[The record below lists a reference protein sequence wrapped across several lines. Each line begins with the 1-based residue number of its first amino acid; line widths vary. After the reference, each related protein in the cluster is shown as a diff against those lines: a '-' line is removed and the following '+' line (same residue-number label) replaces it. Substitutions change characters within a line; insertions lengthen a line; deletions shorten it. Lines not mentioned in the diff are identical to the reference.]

1 MKRRNFL
8 RGGAVGTAAAGAA
21 TFGILKYPRRALA
34 GWGEW
39 PDDKIEALIPPER
52 QAQSVLEVYLYGGMN
67 AFDTFYTVPSWGE
80 GQQTF
85 LNAFLAQ
92 TEERFMGCGFTGE
105 LTQPFAADSL
115 GVEVHLGPWTTPL
128 RERPDIV
135 DRMRVIVQ
143 RHDSLPHEGANP
155 YALTGSRLGSPRL
168 AGVGASIQRN
178 FLERPG
184 GLRSTPYAYVL
195 YPGVDFPTDNV
206 KAASSVGLHPGS
218 ARPLSVTVDANSE
231 LSNLLA
237 RNGVGDRR
245 GEFDA
250 AIDHYMRDY
259 EARFRPGGKGSAT
272 RSAERSNYNF
282 AHYARRAADEL
293 EGVLEP
299 GLFQLIQGDECDF
312 EETDRPAMQARLAAS
327 LLTREK
333 DRARYV
339 QWIDGGLR
347 PHPAGGHDT
356 HQKHVEYASSNVSH
370 TLRQLAAIINEPG
383 ENDPGKI
390 DLDTTMVVLNTEFG
404 RTPHVQGN
412 NGLNHWPQGMVNV
425 IIGGPVT
432 TTERGIYGAIGEDQ
446 GIADTW
452 VSPAENRMMVMMAL
466 GIYPFSS
473 QTFAVGDVGGGVG
486 NELEAAKRLKEIYLG
501 IKA

>member
-8 RGGAVGTAAAGAA
+8 RTGAVGAAATGAA
-21 TFGILKYPRRALA
+21 AFGILKYPRRAMA

-39 PDDKIEALIPPER
+39 PADKMEALIAPER
-52 QAQSVLEVYLYGGMN
+52 QAQSVLEVFLYGGMS
-67 AFDTFYTVPSWGE
+67 AFDTFYTVPSWGQ

-85 LNAFLAQ
+85 LNTFLPE
-92 TEERFMGCGFTGE
+92 TEARFMSCGFTGN
-105 LTQPFAADSL
+105 LTEPFADDGL

-155 YALTGSRLGSPRL
+155 FALTGSRLGSPRL

-218 ARPLSVTVDANSE
+218 ARPLSVSVDSNSE

-237 RNGVGDRR
+237 RSGVGDRR
-245 GEFDA
+245 TEFDS

-259 EARFRPGGKGSAT
+259 EARFRPGGKGTAT

-282 AHYARRAADEL
+282 AHFARRSAQEL
-293 EGVLEP
+293 EGVLAPE
-299 GLFQLIQGDECDF
+299 LFQQVQGDECSF
-312 EETDRPAMQARLAAS
+312 NEVDRPSMQARLAAS
-327 LLTREK
+327 LLTRKE

-347 PHPAGGHDT
+347 PHPSAGHDT
-356 HQKHVEYASSNVSH
+356 HQKHVSYASANVTH
-370 TLRQLAAIINEPG
+370 TLRELAAIINKPG

-390 DLDTTMVVLNTEFG
+390 DLDTTMIVLNTEFG
-404 RTPHVQGN
+404 RTPFVQGQD
-412 NGLNHWPQGMVNV
+412 GLNHWPHGMVNV
-425 IIGGPVT
+425 MIGGPLT
-432 TTERGIYGAIGEDQ
+432 SSERGVYGAISEDQ
-446 GIADTW
+446 GFSETW

-473 QTFAVGDVGGGVG
+473 QTFAVGDVGGGVK

>member
-8 RGGAVGTAAAGAA
+8 RGGAVGAAAAGAA
-21 TFGILKYPRRALA
+21 TFGILKYPRRAMA

-39 PDDKIEALIPPER
+39 PGDKMEALIPAER
-52 QAQSVLEVYLYGGMN
+52 QAESVLEVFLYGGMC

-85 LNAFLAQ
+85 LNAFKSDA
-92 TEERFMGCGFTGE
+92 EARFQNCGFSGE
-105 LTQPFAADSL
+105 FTEPFADDAN
-115 GVEVHLGPWTTPL
+115 GVEVHLGPWTSPL
-128 RERPDIV
+128 RERPDILE
-135 DRMRVIVQ
+135 RMRVIVQ

-155 YALTGSRLGSPRL
+155 FALTGSRLGSPRL
-168 AGVGASIQRN
+168 AGVGAAIQRHA
-178 FLERPG
+178 LERPG

-218 ARPLSVTVDANSE
+218 ARPLSVTVDSSSE

-245 GEFDA
+245 AEFDA
-250 AIDHYMRDY
+250 AVDHYLRDY
-259 EARFRPGGKGSAT
+259 ESRFRPGGKGAAA
-272 RSAERSNYNF
+272 RSAERSNYGY
-282 AHYARRAADEL
+282 AHFARRSAQEL
-293 EGVLEP
+293 QDVLAP
-299 GLFQLIQGDECDF
+299 DLFQVVQGNECNFDEIDM
-312 EETDRPAMQARLAAS
+312 PAMQARLAAS

-333 DRARYV
+333 DRPRYV

-347 PHPAGGHDT
+347 PHPAAGHDT
-356 HQKHVEYASSNVSH
+356 HQAHVAYSSSNVSH
-370 TLRQLAAIINEPG
+370 TLRQLAGIINKPG

-390 DLDTTMVVLNTEFG
+390 DLERTMIVLNTEFG
-404 RTPHVQGN
+404 RTPYIQGQD
-412 NGLNHWPQGMVNV
+412 GLNHWPQGMVNV
-425 IIGGPVT
+425 VIGGPIT
-432 TTERGIYGAIGEDQ
+432 SAERGIYGAITEDQ
-446 GIADTW
+446 GYSDIW

-473 QTFAVGDVGGGVG
+473 QTFAVGDVGGGVA